1 MASKRTTNAE
11 EHSAAGEPSAGE
23 RASWL
28 VLPAWALSLVM
39 HGVLII
45 ILGLVFEA
53 VPRGLQAGDDEDRRL
68 AGEIVLKRVTPN
80 NQTYYEDKSDAEA
93 AQQASTTQQS
103 QHDPLDVAPSVDPTG
118 ALPSK
123 EFLPGPSGSETGLG
137 GVGANT
143 GNPVQPRTGAGGSDG
158 ETTFF
163 GAKAVGSSFIF
174 VVDRSASMQGTGTL
188 QPLEAA
194 KAELLAAIQKLDDKQ
209 RFHIIFYNDQV
220 AEFQPPRG
228 RTNWADD
235 INMSYAATFLR
246 GVIAEGPTVHYDALL
261 KAIRRAPDVIYFLTD
276 AGFNDQ
282 RLSERQL
289 EEVLRRNRDGSA
301 ATIHC
306 IKFGSGPEDE
316 HQPWMLEL
324 SSKTGGTYRYVDIR
338 ELE

>member
-1 MASKRTTNAE
+1 MADQRS
-11 EHSAAGEPSAGE
+11 
-23 RASWL
+23 SWL
-28 VLPAWALSLVM
+28 LLPAWAASVVV
-39 HGVLII
+39 HGILII
-45 ILGLVFEA
+45 VLGLAFEA
-53 VPRGLQAGDDEDRRL
+53 VPRGLQAGDEEDRRL
-68 AGEIVLKRVTPN
+68 AGEIVLKHRTADN
-80 NQTYYEDKSDAEA
+80 ETYYENKSDAEA
-93 AQQASTTQQS
+93 AQNAAATQQTVS
-103 QHDPLDVAPSVDPTG
+103 DPLDVAPTADPTS

-123 EFLPGPSGSETGLG
+123 EFLPGASGAESGLG
-137 GVGANT
+137 GGSAST
-143 GNPVQPRTGAGGSDG
+143 DGPQQPRTGAGGSDG

-163 GAKAVGSSFIF
+163 GAKAVGSSFMF

-188 QPLEAA
+188 QSLEAA

-220 AEFQPPRG
+220 VEFQPPRG

-235 INMSYAATFLR
+235 INKSYAANFLR

-261 KAIRRAPDVIYFLTD
+261 KAIRRGPDVIYFLTD

-289 EEVLRRNRDGSA
+289 AEVLRRNRDGSA

-316 HQPWMLEL
+316 RQPWILEL